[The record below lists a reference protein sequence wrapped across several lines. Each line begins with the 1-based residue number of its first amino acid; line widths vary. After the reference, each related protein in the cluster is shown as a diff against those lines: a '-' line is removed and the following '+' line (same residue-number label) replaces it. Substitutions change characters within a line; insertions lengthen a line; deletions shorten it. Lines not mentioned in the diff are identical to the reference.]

1 MYSRDPSSDGGV
13 HVDPGLIPYQAIVAL
28 AKGPMTSSGL
38 EPTPSTKRYNF
49 PVKGCM
55 LFGVPNRGSDVA
67 HTATGILTLL
77 NTVFNVNRN
86 MIQDLDQKSQ
96 RLADIASQFRQV
108 RHEHSIPVISFFEQ
122 QKYGSG
128 LGLVRIKYSR
138 SSLFCNQQCAD
149 ISTFLFLA
157 KSYAYD

>member
-1 MYSRDPSSDGGV
+1 
-13 HVDPGLIPYQAIVAL
+13 
-28 AKGPMTSSGL
+28 
-38 EPTPSTKRYNF
+38 
-49 PVKGCM
+49 M

-86 MIQDLDQKSQ
+86 MIQDLDKKSQ

-108 RHEHSIPVISFFEQ
+108 RRENSIPVISFFEQ

-128 LGLVRIKYSR
+128 LGLVRIKCSC
-138 SSLFCNQQCAD
+138 SSPFWILTVCGYFRVLLPSQTLRTWLT
-149 ISTFLFLA
+149 SL
-157 KSYAYD
+157 